1 MAAVATMPVKET
13 RVLQTVAQTGLATI
27 VREPLP
33 SSVSGMATIEDHPDW
48 ALLQRLPIR
57 LTAGVPLPRFRV
69 KDLLSL
75 RPGQILSSAWLS
87 TDDVPLKI
95 GAVQLSWAEFE
106 VVEQRMAIR
115 LTRLA

>member
-48 ALLQRLPIR
+48 ALLQRLPI

-75 RPGQILSSAWLS
+75 RPGQMLSSAWLI